1 VKTCGHMIHPNCL
14 LRTVETEVEKYVDF
28 EMICPMCRHYSNI
41 LLPSWDYSSE
51 EFKISSVKDL
61 MKLIR
66 KGLNCEKT
74 FYEFRKLLQQSV
86 VSRTRRKDF
95 ESTVTRK
102 VLHCTLKNVM
112 I

>member
-1 VKTCGHMIHPNCL
+1 MKTCGHMIHPNCL

-74 FYEFRKLLQQSV
+74 FLENFYSKVSLVGRV
-86 VSRTRRKDF
+86 VRIL
-95 ESTVTRK
+95 K
-102 VLHCTLKNVM
+102 VLSHVKYFTVR
-112 I
+112 